1 MENRKKLPFWGTNKF
16 WWTILLLGALLIPCG
31 CWFIFAPLIGYIT
44 ITTILLWLLIL
55 FGVIQL
61 IIAFSTPRQTSGWGW
76 WLGGGIIDI
85 FLGFMMLG
93 NINLSAIILPYFF
106 AFIFLYKGVTNL
118 ISAFSSISSH
128 KSWWFYLFNGLILL
142 ILSCLFFISP
152 FTAAIAIDYL
162 FGIAFIYWGF
172 SLIFFSFDLR
182 PQKHYPDKRQDEIV
196 REDETLHET
205 EASHKQER

>member
-1 MENRKKLPFWGTNKF
+1 MEQRTNQLFWGTTKF
-16 WWTILLLGALLIPCG
+16 WWAILLIGVLLIPCG
-31 CWFIFAPLIGYIT
+31 CWLIFAPLIGYVT
-44 ITTILLWLLIL
+44 TTTILLWLLIL

-61 IIAFSTPRQTSGWGW
+61 TVAFSTPREVPGWGW

-85 FLGFMMLG
+85 FIGFMMLG

-106 AFIFLYKGVTNL
+106 AFIFLYKGVMNL
-118 ISAFSSISSH
+118 ISAFSSISRH
-128 KSWWFYLFNGLILL
+128 KSWWLYMFNGLILL

-172 SLIFFSFDLR
+172 SLIFFAFDLR
-182 PQKHYPDKRQDEIV
+182 PHKRLPGNQP
-196 REDETLHET
+196 ETDGEKAET
-205 EASHKQER
+205 ANDNGNTL